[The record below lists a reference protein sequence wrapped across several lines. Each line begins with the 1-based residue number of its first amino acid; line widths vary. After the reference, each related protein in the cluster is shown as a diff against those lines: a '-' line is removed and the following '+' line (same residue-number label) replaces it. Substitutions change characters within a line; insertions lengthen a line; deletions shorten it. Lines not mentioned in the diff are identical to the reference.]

1 MSWND
6 LLSRSYDVACN
17 SMVSRAFVDVMAFNF
32 VRTCSMTMAIDPIT
46 IMYLMYSDSDV
57 MTICQD
63 GTRPRLMAVFPIYI
77 AVDAINEM
85 ACMPKRLCLCIK
97 I

>member
-1 MSWND
+1 M
-6 LLSRSYDVACN
+6 ACN
-17 SMVSRAFVDVMAFNF
+17 RMVSRAFVDVMAFIF

-63 GTRPRLMAVFPIYI
+63 GTRPRLMAKSFTNTLPSMATLDGDIYT
-77 AVDAINEM
+77 AI
-85 ACMPKRLCLCIK
+85 
-97 I
+97 

>member
-17 SMVSRAFVDVMAFNF
+17 RMVSRAFVDVMAFNF

-46 IMYLMYSDSDV
+46 IMYLMYSDRA
-57 MTICQD
+57 T
-63 GTRPRLMAVFPIYI
+63 P
-77 AVDAINEM
+77 
-85 ACMPKRLCLCIK
+85 
-97 I
+97 